1 MKTRNA
7 ENSPKIL
14 VDSSAWLAM
23 IDDAHPLHRKYLHEI
38 NLVRRAKSCVVVDYS
53 LRELSRRGKK
63 SKFERKLNRLIW
75 ALRTDKDTIVIRTS
89 SEDEDDAWKL
99 YQILRDKNIT
109 FSHCLSIILAQRY
122 KILHIIHSDAN
133 LRLMINKYHL

>member
-7 ENSPKIL
+7 ENSLKIL
-14 VDSSAWLAM
+14 VDSSAWLAA
-23 IDDAHPLHRKYLHEI
+23 IDDAHPLHRKYWHEI
-38 NLVRRAKSCVVVDYS
+38 NSIRQAKSCVVGDYA

-63 SKFERKLNRLIW
+63 SKLEIKLNSLIW
-75 ALRTDKDTIVIRTS
+75 ALRSDKDTIVIRTS

-109 FSHCLSIILAQRY
+109 FSHCLSIILVQRY
-122 KILHIIHSDAN
+122 KILRIVHSDAN